1 MLLAY
6 QRRTRARKPTKLH
19 TLLEGTKA
27 QLLPEFRV
35 GPIYGKPSRA
45 FAVNLLNNSIS
56 ILEQFHNSDGLLL
69 RNRCTYIQKLG
80 LSGTYTSSRIH
91 RYQICWIPRK
101 KISLEKIG
109 KFFVPKP
116 NKLDTVGLVLKSRV
130 QKNLVRGSSYPSLG
144 DIGWQT

>member
-45 FAVNLLNNSIS
+45 FAVNLVNNSIS

-109 KFFVPKP
+109 KILRLPPYEILRKIFCSE
-116 NKLDTVGLVLKSRV
+116 TQQIGYCRIGLEE
-130 QKNLVRGSSYPSLG
+130 
-144 DIGWQT
+144 